1 MSTTSPQVLL
11 IASAAVIQAPLF
23 QQLQSKVTLL
33 HAHDADQVI
42 DITTDESVQLVII
55 DSDSMGESA
64 FEICMW
70 LKTDAEVRNLP
81 VVVLSSDLSD
91 AVVHQ
96 WLNIGIS
103 DVLETNCPVALL
115 LAKVNTLL
123 ELSYKTELLAEI
135 ASLDSLTSVADK
147 KRLSEYLDIEWRR
160 SLREYYPLSLI
171 KFDIDQFTAFNDEHG
186 IGLGDDALKRIAKT
200 LQNNCQRAA
209 DMVSRYENDEF
220 VVLLPA
226 IELEN
231 ALVVADRMVRAVADL
246 AIAYPESDL
255 GLLTVSAGVAT
266 IEPSRDKRVQD
277 LFDEAGDI
285 LDSAQQLG
293 GNQTQGV
300 SL

>member
-11 IASAAVIQAPLF
+11 IASADVIQAPLF
-23 QQLQSKVTLL
+23 QQLQAAVAVL
-33 HAHDADQVI
+33 HAQNADQVI
-42 DITTDESVQLVII
+42 DITTDEQVQLVVV
-55 DSDSMGESA
+55 DSESMGEAA

-70 LKTDAEVRNLP
+70 LKSDAEVRSLP
-81 VVVLSSDLSD
+81 VVVLSSELTA
-91 AVVHQ
+91 AVVGR
-96 WLNIGIS
+96 WLNIGVA
-103 DVLETNCPVALL
+103 DVFDTGFPVELL
-115 LAKVNTLL
+115 TAKVNTLL
-123 ELSYKTELLAEI
+123 ELSYKTELLAEV
-135 ASLDSLTSVADK
+135 ASLDALTSVADK
-147 KRLSEYLDIEWRR
+147 QRLTEYLDIEWRR

-171 KFDIDQFTAFNDEHG
+171 KFDIDQFTGFNDVQG
-186 IGLGDDALKRIAKT
+186 IGLGDAALKRIAKV

-231 ALVVADRMVRAVADL
+231 ALAVAERMVQAVADL
-246 AIAYPESDL
+246 AIDYPDSDS
-255 GLLTVSAGVAT
+255 GVLTISAGVAT

-277 LFDEAGDI
+277 LFDEADEM
-285 LDSAQQLG
+285 LDSAQQQG